1 MSFLSGQYRRGEEGL
16 FSFKWRMSEEEAKG
30 KRRDDDKRVSKVTN
44 WAQQKKELNLPVSSL
59 KLVNR
64 KNRLGKKLD

>member
-1 MSFLSGQYRRGEEGL
+1 ML

-30 KRRDDDKRVSKVTN
+30 KRRDDHKRVSKVTN
-44 WAQQKKELNLPVSSL
+44 WAQQKKELNLPVSSF

>member
-1 MSFLSGQYRRGEEGL
+1 ML

-30 KRRDDDKRVSKVTN
+30 KRSDDDKRVSKVTN
-44 WAQQKKELNLPVSSL
+44 WAQQKKELNLPVSSF